1 MQRQP
6 LPPYLA
12 GQITDAILVVSIE
25 VAEQLG
31 YRSGQAD
38 GVAIPTEEDIVLAL
52 RQPVRAAL
60 ILARLADLLGV
71 EPPPEVRRA
80 CYDTW
85 DITWNTHPPNEQ
97 DG

>member
-1 MQRQP
+1 MRP

-12 GQITDAILVVSIE
+12 GQITDAILDVSIE

-31 YRSGQAD
+31 YRCGDSD
-38 GVAIPTEEDIVLAL
+38 GVPIPTEADIVRAL

-60 ILARLADLLGV
+60 ILARLAEILGV
-71 EPPPEVRRA
+71 QAPPEVLRA

-85 DITWNTHPPNEQ
+85 DVTVQNEASGEPNP
-97 DG
+97 